1 MPEARPAL
9 ARQTLARVL
18 RRLAD
23 RAAWREAL
31 GWAWSCLQ
39 LQLGRQLTLLLVLDA
54 VIVGFGILGA
64 MTAEGSIASL
74 LYLSGGL
81 VPLLALGV
89 PALSD
94 LVALER
100 RAGCLDLALAAP
112 AGELYFL
119 RRAGVV
125 VAALLA
131 QGVGLLLAAWLLT
144 DAEFPL
150 LTVVAQL
157 AAVTLFV
164 AAVTL
169 FWAVRLGSAGSVWL
183 ASMAS
188 VAAAAKWVFWNPVVT
203 ALPGGPRIGKLLPNP
218 WGIWEW
224 ATRWTPLVVATLL
237 LVSYARRRL
246 RRPETLLRAAS

>member
-1 MPEARPAL
+1 MPEGRRIL
-9 ARQTLARVL
+9 AAFAS
-18 RRLAD
+18 RRFD
-23 RAAWREAL
+23 RAAWRDAL

-39 LQLGRQLTLLLVLDA
+39 LQLGRQLTALCVLDA
-54 VIVGFGILGA
+54 VLVGFGVLTA
-64 MTAEGSIASL
+64 MTAEGAPATI
-74 LYLSGGL
+74 LYTSGGL

-119 RRAGVV
+119 RRLGVV

-131 QGVGLLLAAWLLT
+131 QGVGLLTAAWLLG
-144 DAEFPL
+144 DGEFPL

-183 ASMAS
+183 ASMVT
-188 VAAAAKWVFWNPVVT
+188 VAAAGKWVFWNPVVS
-203 ALPGGPRIGKLLPNP
+203 AVPGGPRIGKLLPNP

-224 ATRWTPLVVATLL
+224 AIRFTPLVVATLL
-237 LVSYARRRL
+237 LLSYARRRL
-246 RRPETLLRAAS
+246 QRPETLLRGTS

>member
-1 MPEARPAL
+1 MPEAGG
-9 ARQTLARVL
+9 
-18 RRLAD
+18 
-23 RAAWREAL
+23 WREAL
-31 GWAWSCLQ
+31 GWARSCLQ
-39 LQLGRQLTLLLVLDA
+39 LQLGRQLTVLVVLDA
-54 VIVGFGILGA
+54 VLVGFGVVAA
-64 MTAEGSIASL
+64 MTGEGTPAAI
-74 LYLSGGL
+74 LYTSGGL

-119 RRAGVV
+119 RRLGVV

-131 QGVGLLLAAWLLT
+131 QGVGLLVVAWLLT
-144 DAEFPL
+144 AAEFPH
-150 LTVVAQL
+150 LTAAAQL

-183 ASMAS
+183 ASMVT
-188 VAAAAKWVFWNPVVT
+188 VAAAGKWVFWMPIVT
-203 ALPGGPRIGKLLPNP
+203 ALPGGPRIGKLLPDP
-218 WGIWEW
+218 WGTWEW
-224 ATRWTPLVVATLL
+224 ATRFTPLVVATLL
-237 LVSYARRRL
+237 LLSYARRRL
-246 RRPETLLRAAS
+246 RRPETLLRGTS